1 MAASRFGTSLAPPPL
16 TGSTAAL
23 PATSSTIHF
32 PSSSWRLFVQ
42 FNCANSS
49 PRSHSPTPEALISS
63 SSVRPQTTG
72 RSRAILN
79 EESVVTEEISGGFS
93 GSRLKKEIRP
103 CELYVCNLPRRC
115 DIPQLVEIF
124 KPYGTVVSVEVSK
137 NPETGVSR
145 GCGYVTMGSQSS
157 ARKAMC
163 SLDGSDIEGREMRV
177 RFSVDMTSGRRLERN
192 EEVMSASPS
201 KTLIYESPYKL
212 YVGNLAWTIRP
223 EELRKKFSEFGNVV
237 SARVLYDRKGGKN
250 RAYGFISFST
260 SAEREASL
268 CLHGLSW
275 SGVSC

>member
-49 PRSHSPTPEALISS
+49 PRAHSPTLEALISS
-63 SSVRPQTTG
+63 SSVRPQITG

-103 CELYVCNLPRRC
+103 CELYVCNLPRSC

-124 KPYGTVVSVEVSK
+124 KSYGTVVSVEVSK

-145 GCGYVTMGSQSS
+145 GCGYVTMGSQSC

-163 SLDGSDIEGREMRV
+163 SLDGS
-177 RFSVDMTSGRRLERN
+177 
-192 EEVMSASPS
+192 
-201 KTLIYESPYKL
+201 
-212 YVGNLAWTIRP
+212 
-223 EELRKKFSEFGNVV
+223 LRKKFSEFGNVV

-268 CLHGLSW
+268 CLDGTVKSDI
-275 SGVSC
+275 